1 MANEWEEFCRYTRPP
16 IYASIGKNDRGY
28 LGRFTF
34 AMFLDCV
41 GLTRVLTILARGYLF
56 HSDDGALLSGEPRE
70 RLDRTRRALC
80 AWCSVPGKAAQKQ
93 NDDWINETD
102 FAGLHGEF
110 PELVDE
116 SGQGWYCRHVHGV
129 VEFVESN
136 PDTVTSAVL
145 ENCRKLKSGFDAAWR
160 KKLIQYQIPLFAP
173 TTKAQW
179 GLTFA
184 EILAAALEAGPLRRE
199 EAELPP
205 ALLERLEALRPRQ
218 IPQKL
223 KVIPTLVAYY
233 AANRQEDIDWVVL
246 PVVNF
251 DAYFGTASFGKK
263 YLTLIPPEIMERD
276 QSGSGVSRYRV
287 LPEFLP

>member
-28 LGRFTF
+28 LGCFTF